1 MLKIGCGLQQN
12 IVYIFFY
19 VNSLHFA
26 SLISLVLVYKNLH
39 DDVIDEDDD
48 VIDDDT
54 HSEAIASIWVFF
66 ISINNQSFL

>member
-1 MLKIGCGLQQN
+1 MLKICCGLQRY

-39 DDVIDEDDD
+39 PLRDDCVYVGI
-48 VIDDDT
+48 
-54 HSEAIASIWVFF
+54 
-66 ISINNQSFL
+66 L